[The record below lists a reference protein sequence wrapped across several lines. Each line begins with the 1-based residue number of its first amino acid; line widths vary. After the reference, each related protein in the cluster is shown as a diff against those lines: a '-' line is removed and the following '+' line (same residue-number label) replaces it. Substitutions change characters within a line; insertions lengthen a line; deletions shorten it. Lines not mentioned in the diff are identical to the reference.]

1 MTGAGIY
8 DLPVHPAAEIF
19 PMLSEAELT
28 TLMEDIRERG
38 QRVPI
43 LIYDGPEGHEILD
56 GRNRREACRRLGID
70 EDYVDYA
77 IYDGDDP
84 IREVVS
90 HNIAR
95 RHLTDAQRASAAAK
109 LANLSGPGRPPN
121 TIPPTIPPIGGITE
135 AASAK
140 PVSVATAA
148 EMLNVS
154 PRSVERARQVIQHGA
169 PELVEALDRGDVSVS
184 AAAEIAKRPR
194 EEQRKAV
201 TPEALESKRAP
212 REKGATKPAASP
224 AGFDLELEVKALA
237 DAAEALV
244 AKCRKRGVGSKR
256 VRDVLSDRIAR
267 WASEEASS

>member
-1 MTGAGIY
+1 MTSGIY

-19 PMLSEAELT
+19 PMLSDAELT
-28 TLMEDIRERG
+28 ALAEDIKARG

-43 LIYDGPEGHEILD
+43 LVYDGPEGYEILD
-56 GRNRREACRRLGID
+56 GRNRREACRRIGMD
-70 EDYVDYA
+70 EDFIDYA

-84 IREVVS
+84 IREVIS
-90 HNIAR
+90 HNLAR
-95 RHLTDAQRASAAAK
+95 RHMNDAQRASAAAK
-109 LANLSGPGRPPN
+109 LANLAGPGRPPK
-121 TIPPTIPPIGGITE
+121 TIPAIAGITDAPATRPVTQAE
-135 AASAK
+135 AAK
-140 PVSVATAA
+140 
-148 EMLNVS
+148 MLNVS
-154 PRSVERARQVIQHGA
+154 PASVERARQVIQHGA
-169 PELVEALDRGDVSVS
+169 PELVSALDRGEVSVS

-201 TPEALESKRAP
+201 TPEALESRRAP
-212 REKGATKPAASP
+212 REKGATRPASASP
-224 AGFDLELEVKALA
+224 AFDLEFEVKALA